1 MPQLE
6 PRLSLRGKL
15 KTPQPVRALRHSAA
29 LARVLDKRVANAIPL
44 KLDHGPERAEGLNQ
58 GFLRCVDVER
68 VSDINLSL
76 DSLSPNFRPIW

>member
-1 MPQLE
+1 MLE
-6 PRLSLRGKL
+6 YPSD
-15 KTPQPVRALRHSAA
+15 
-29 LARVLDKRVANAIPL
+29 LARVLDKRVANAITL

-58 GFLRCVDVER
+58 GFLRCVDIER